1 MIYVLYSFQ
10 CRVVGLPADGSD
22 SGVLDDSFKLAW
34 KALMNGEAI
43 RCSFTLENMEA
54 VPKPSVVILDVSL
67 SALPHAYSWTKLF
80 LPRGFN
86 CHGSKLFDLNDCIH
100 PFSSG

>member
-1 MIYVLYSFQ
+1 
-10 CRVVGLPADGSD
+10 
-22 SGVLDDSFKLAW
+22 
-34 KALMNGEAI
+34 
-43 RCSFTLENMEA
+43 
-54 VPKPSVVILDVSL
+54 VILDVSL